1 MLTLA
6 NARIHAGR
14 HANPQRVTATARVRG
29 LFPWTKSHGQL
40 AKAEQEIN
48 TAVTTSANPDPRD
61 YYRLGE
67 AYALNGKWDDAIQAF
82 RPVGLGKAR

>member
-1 MLTLA
+1 M
-6 NARIHAGR
+6 
-14 HANPQRVTATARVRG
+14 
-29 LFPWTKSHGQL
+29 